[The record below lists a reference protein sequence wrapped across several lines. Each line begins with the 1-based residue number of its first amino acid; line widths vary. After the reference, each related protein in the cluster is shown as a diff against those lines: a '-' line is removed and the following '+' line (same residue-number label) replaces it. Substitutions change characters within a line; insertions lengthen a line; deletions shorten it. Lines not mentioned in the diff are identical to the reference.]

1 MGPLLGAGNMKNKV
15 HIAKKRSNLSRLFT
29 HLILLT
35 ASIIIGLPFLWMVT
49 TSIKSPAE
57 VAMFPPIWWPKVI
70 RWDNFTKAWSLAP
83 FGRFYINSIITAST
97 GVFLEVS
104 IAALSAYAFARIRF
118 KYSGFFF
125 MLMLAAMMI
134 PSQIA
139 LIPNYVTL
147 KFLKWINTYQGIVI
161 PHVSSVFG
169 AFLLRQYF
177 LTIPSSLYDA
187 AEIDGLGH
195 FRILFYIALPLSRPV
210 LGTLVLYLF
219 LAKWNSY
226 LWPLV
231 VTNTQNMRTLPVGL
245 AMVRSAEYSIGPEH
259 LMAASLFVLVPV
271 LVIYFIAQKQL
282 IEGIASGAV
291 KG

>member
-1 MGPLLGAGNMKNKV
+1 MNIRLHEKNAAWYISRFAI
-15 HIAKKRSNLSRLFT
+15 HAILIIA
-29 HLILLT
+29 
-35 ASIIIGLPFLWMVT
+35 AIIIGLPFLWMVT

-57 VAMFPPIWWPKVI
+57 VAKFPPIWWPKEI

-97 GVFLEVS
+97 GVILEVGV
-104 IAALSAYAFARIRF
+104 AALSAYAFARIRF
-118 KYSGFFF
+118 KYRGLFF
-125 MLMLAAMMI
+125 MIMLAAMMI
-134 PSQIA
+134 PSQVA
-139 LIPNYVTL
+139 LIPNYVVL
-147 KFLKWINTYQGIVI
+147 KHLKWINTYQGIVI

-177 LTIPSSLYDA
+177 LSVPDSLYDA

-195 FRILFYIALPLSRPV
+195 FKTMFFIALPLARPV

-219 LAKWNSY
+219 ISKWNSY
-226 LWPLV
+226 LWPLI

-282 IEGIASGAV
+282 IEGIAAGAV

>member
-1 MGPLLGAGNMKNKV
+1 MKRITLHEKNFKWYV
-15 HIAKKRSNLSRLFT
+15 SRFGL
-29 HLILLT
+29 HILLIVT
-35 ASIIIGLPFLWMVT
+35 SVIVGLPFLWMLT

-57 VAMFPPIWWPKVI
+57 VAKFPPIWWPKVI

-97 GVFLEVS
+97 GVILEVGV
-104 IAALSAYAFARIRF
+104 AALSAYAFARIRF
-118 KYSGFFF
+118 KYRNLFFII
-125 MLMLAAMMI
+125 MLAAMMI
-134 PSQIA
+134 PSQVA
-139 LIPNYVTL
+139 LIPNYVVL
-147 KFLKWINTYQGIVI
+147 KHLRWINTYQGIVI

-177 LTIPSSLYDA
+177 LSVPDSLYDA

-195 FRILFYIALPLSRPV
+195 FKTMFFIALPLARPV

-219 LAKWNSY
+219 ISKWNSY
-226 LWPLV
+226 LWPLI

-245 AMVRSAEYSIGPEH
+245 AMVRSAEYAIGPEH

-282 IEGIASGAV
+282 IEGIAAGAV

>member
-1 MGPLLGAGNMKNKV
+1 MEGLLHKKNATWY
-15 HIAKKRSNLSRLFT
+15 IGRFFT
-29 HLILLT
+29 HAVLIL
-35 ASIIIGLPFLWMVT
+35 ASIIIGLPFVWMVT

-57 VAMFPPIWWPKVI
+57 VAIFPPIWWPETV
-70 RWDNFTKAWSLAP
+70 RWDNFSKAWSLAP

-97 GVFLEVS
+97 GVVLEVL
-104 IAALSAYAFARIRF
+104 IAALSAFAFARIRF
-118 KYSGFFF
+118 KYSSALFIV
-125 MLMLAAMMI
+125 MLAAMMI
-134 PSQIA
+134 PGQIA
-139 LIPNYVTL
+139 LIPNYVML
-147 KFLKWINTYQGIVI
+147 SKLKWINTYQGIVI

-177 LTIPSSLYDA
+177 LTIPSALYDA

-195 FRILFYIALPLSRPV
+195 FRTMLHIALPLARPV

-219 LAKWNSY
+219 ISKWNSY
-226 LWPLV
+226 LWPLI

-245 AMVRSAEYSIGPEH
+245 AMVRSAEYAIGPEH

-271 LVIYFIAQKQL
+271 LIIYFIAQKQL
-282 IEGIASGAV
+282 IEGIAAGAV